1 MSASQKINA
10 AAPALMDTIT
20 GLNVD
25 LAGIIRLADLKED
38 RLGRMAAG
46 LLPGVKSVIV
56 VAMELFPEI
65 LDLTSPSRTMGA
77 ASLNDLYA
85 DNSEFISG
93 KLTERVY
100 DLTRVSR
107 KQGLKALPLSAA
119 GCPTDNR
126 FLEAV
131 FSFKHAGE
139 AAGMG
144 KMGWHSLLITP
155 GFGPRVRL
163 ACCLTEAE
171 LESTVA
177 GDDFI
182 DCQSCRLCV
191 EACPAGAIKEPV
203 DGEPYA
209 INKYACG
216 SYRASACGCSECMKV
231 CPQGR

>member
-85 DNSEFISG
+85 NNSEFISG

-100 DLTRVSR
+100 DLTRASR
-107 KQGLKALPLSAA
+107 KQGRKALPLSAA

-182 DCQSCRLCV
+182 DCQSCRLCI

>member
-1 MSASQKINA
+1 MSTQQQNIA
-10 AAPALMDTIT
+10 AAPALTDTIA
-20 GLNVD
+20 GLKVD
-25 LAGIIRLADLKED
+25 SVGIIRLADLKEAK
-38 RLGRMAAG
+38 LGRMAVD
-46 LLPGVKSVIV
+46 LLPGVKSVV
-56 VAMELFPEI
+56 VLAMELLPEI

-85 DNSEFISG
+85 NNSEFISG
-93 KLTERVY
+93 RLTERVY
-100 DLTRVSR
+100 DLARASR
-107 KQGLKALPLSAA
+107 KLGLKALPLSAA

-144 KMGWHSLLITP
+144 EIGWHSLLITP
-155 GFGPRVRL
+155 EFGPRVRL

-171 LESTVA
+171 LEPTVG
-177 GDDFI
+177 GDGFI

-191 EACPAGAIKEPV
+191 ENCPSGAIKEPV
-203 DGEPYA
+203 DGETYA
-209 INKYACG
+209 INKYACS
-216 SYRASACGCSECMKV
+216 SYRASACGCAECMKV

>member
-1 MSASQKINA
+1 MSVSQQNNA
-10 AAPALMDTIT
+10 AASALMDTIT

-56 VAMELFPEI
+56 VAMELIPEI

-85 DNSEFISG
+85 NNSEFISG

-182 DCQSCRLCV
+182 DCRSCRLCV